1 MTFNRNLEAEAVIK
15 LSEPR
20 GWGPALRKSVSSDVN
35 KSRFERM
42 LMNSSTLTAPV
53 SMGSQR
59 LLGRKVLVTGSS
71 KGIGRG
77 IAIRLAEEGADV
89 VINYNSD
96 SSGAQE
102 ALAEVEALGRR
113 GAIIKANLGTV
124 AEVRDLVARSADAL
138 GGLDVLVNNAGIE
151 KHAAFWEVTE
161 NDYDAVLN
169 VNLKGVFFSTQA
181 FVQQCIATRRPG
193 KIVNISSVHE
203 ELAFPNFAAY
213 CASKGGVRMLTRTL
227 AVELGPMGI
236 TINSIAPG
244 AIETPINTKL
254 LNDPVKLN
262 SLVGQ
267 IPLGRLGRPTD
278 VAGLA
283 VFLASSDSDYV
294 TGTTYLIDGG
304 LTVFYQEQ

>member
-1 MTFNRNLEAEAVIK
+1 
-15 LSEPR
+15 
-20 GWGPALRKSVSSDVN
+20 
-35 KSRFERM
+35 
-42 LMNSSTLTAPV
+42 MNGSTLTTPV
-53 SMGSQR
+53 VARSDR

-77 IAIRLAEEGADV
+77 IAIRLAQEGADL

-96 SSGAQE
+96 PRGAEE
-102 ALAEVEALGRR
+102 ALADVHALGRC
-113 GAIIKANLGTV
+113 GAIIRANLGTV
-124 AEVRDLVARSADAL
+124 SDVRDLVAQSADAL

-151 KHAAFWEVTE
+151 KHAPFWDVTE
-161 NDYDAVLN
+161 NDFDAVLN
-169 VNLKGVFFSTQA
+169 VNLKGVFFATQA
-181 FVQQCIATRRPG
+181 FVQQCRAAGRPG
-193 KIVNISSVHE
+193 KIINISSVHE

-227 AVELGPMGI
+227 AVELGPLGI

-254 LNDPVKLN
+254 LNDPVKLQ
-262 SLVGQ
+262 SLVRQ
-267 IPLGRLGRPTD
+267 IPLNRLGKPND

-283 VFLASSDSDYV
+283 VFLASSESDYI
-294 TGTTYLIDGG
+294 TGTTYVIDGG